1 MKRIFSESTYSVI
14 RLHSGSREHRDA
26 NIIDNVVYTPGPYVA
41 CKYDDEWHIGHIIE
55 RSDANGDVQINF
67 MRRTE
72 NTRLSWPT
80 RPDKCWVPFQHILS
94 IVAAPE
100 VEGTSA
106 RQYKLSKRDYDCIV
120 RIYEQSE

>member
-1 MKRIFSESTYSVI
+1 MKYIE
-14 RLHSGSREHRDA
+14 
-26 NIIDNVVYTPGPYVA
+26 
-41 CKYDDEWHIGHIIE
+41 HIIE

-67 MRRTE
+67 MRRTD

-80 RPDKCWVPFQHILS
+80 RPDKCWVPFQHILCS
-94 IVAAPE
+94 IASPE

-120 RIYEQSE
+120 RIYEQSEWKLSKLL